1 MIIPVGY
8 CIGFVEAVVGWGALA
23 GERKCR
29 LPAGSG
35 SVNTHTH
42 THNPST
48 HLSNLYLMT
57 TVKCNF
63 VL

>member
-1 MIIPVGY
+1 MMIVLVEY

-42 THNPST
+42 THTYTQSFHTPFQLVPNDDCE
-48 HLSNLYLMT
+48 
-57 TVKCNF
+57 V
-63 VL
+63 